1 MAHQNT
7 RMADL
12 RTLTRALTPAQF
24 STVALKKSIEA
35 KFHQRVA
42 FAGFGLAL
50 LLLFVNSLLPWIF
63 AGFPFWVFV
72 ISVCLLVDEHR
83 RRPQASLAG

>member
-1 MAHQNT
+1 MAAVFMIST
-7 RMADL
+7 
-12 RTLTRALTPAQF
+12 
-24 STVALKKSIEA
+24 STVVIFTGIAP
-35 KFHQRVA
+35 RWVA

-63 AGFPFWVFV
+63 AGFPLWVFL

-83 RRPQASLAG
+83 RRPQASLASSG